1 MDLSETCET
10 RCYDSPANKRLLQL
24 VERLKPGR
32 ALDCG
37 CGAGGNARVLASLG
51 WQVDGVTLSP
61 AEQSSAQRY
70 CQKVLVANLEQGLPD
85 ELTEKYDLIV
95 MSHVLEHLVGSSKL
109 LKLAAK
115 ILAPNGALAVA
126 LPNVVFFKQR
136 WKILFGNFNYE
147 SEGILDSTHVRF
159 YTFQTG
165 RELLESNGYQV
176 IAAKGDGGIPQPGL
190 RRILPKSLTEWI
202 DRLGCRSLPGLFS
215 WQLLYLAQLDA
226 PQSPTTGSVSSNIG

>member
-1 MDLSETCET
+1 MNLSETCET
-10 RCYDSPANKRLLQL
+10 RYYDSPSNESLLKL
-24 VERLKPGR
+24 VEGVKPGR

-70 CQKVLVANLEQGLPD
+70 CRKVLVANLENGIPD
-85 ELTEKYDLIV
+85 ELTDKYDLIV
-95 MSHVLEHLVGSSKL
+95 MSHVLEHLVGSSTL
-109 LKLAAK
+109 LKLAAGL
-115 ILAPNGALAVA
+115 LAPNGVLAVA

-136 WKILFGNFNYE
+136 LKILFGNFNYE
-147 SEGILDSTHVRF
+147 SQGIMDSTHVRF

-165 RELLESNGYQV
+165 RELLESNGYRV

-190 RRILPKSLTEWI
+190 RRILPKSLTEGI

-226 PQSPTTGSVSSNIG
+226 PQLPTPGSVSSNIG